1 MSTNQMAGGFDGVP
15 DLSADSDS
23 DSDKERASPDMAA
36 RLKTHA
42 ENKKKQKKACNDKR
56 RVLFKRAGRTFH
68 HVVHAAQSGAAAED
82 ACRRALECAL
92 TKLLCVL

>member
-1 MSTNQMAGGFDGVP
+1 MAGGFDGVP

-42 ENKKKQKKACNDKR
+42 EKEKKTEEGVQRQA
-56 RVLFKRAGRTFH
+56 AGTLQENLPPCST
-68 HVVHAAQSGAAAED
+68 VAQSGAAAED
-82 ACRRALECAL
+82 AYRRTLEYTL

>member
-15 DLSADSDS
+15 GLSADSDS

-42 ENKKKQKKACNDKR
+42 ENKKNQKKACNDKR
-56 RVLFKRAGRTFH
+56 RVLFKRTFH
-68 HVVHAAQSGAAAED
+68 HAVHVAQSGAAAED
-82 ACRRALECAL
+82 AYRRTLECAL

>member
-1 MSTNQMAGGFDGVP
+1 MAGGFDGVP

-42 ENKKKQKKACNDKR
+42 ENKKNR
-56 RVLFKRAGRTFH
+56 RRRATT
-68 HVVHAAQSGAAAED
+68 SGGCSSREPEEPSTMQYMPRKVEQLLKMPAAE
-82 ACRRALECAL
+82 
-92 TKLLCVL
+92 LLNVR

>member
-23 DSDKERASPDMAA
+23 DSDKERAAPDMAA

-42 ENKKKQKKACNDKR
+42 ENKSVPAGFC
-56 RVLFKRAGRTFH
+56 RVEVSL
-68 HVVHAAQSGAAAED
+68 
-82 ACRRALECAL
+82 
-92 TKLLCVL
+92 

>member
-1 MSTNQMAGGFDGVP
+1 MAGGFDGVP

-42 ENKKKQKKACNDKR
+42 ENKKKPEEGVQRQAAGTLQENLPPCSTC
-56 RVLFKRAGRTFH
+56 RAKW
-68 HVVHAAQSGAAAED
+68 SS
-82 ACRRALECAL
+82 C
-92 TKLLCVL
+92 

>member
-1 MSTNQMAGGFDGVP
+1 MAGGFDGVP

-36 RLKTHA
+36 RLKTHG
-42 ENKKKQKKACNDKR
+42 ENKKTQKKACNDKR
-56 RVLFKRAGRTFH
+56 RVLFKRTFH
-68 HVVHAAQSGAAAED
+68 HAVAQSGAAAED
-82 ACRRALECAL
+82 AYRRTLECAL

>member
-23 DSDKERASPDMAA
+23 DSDKERASPDIAA

-42 ENKKKQKKACNDKR
+42 ENKSVPAGFC
-56 RVLFKRAGRTFH
+56 RVE
-68 HVVHAAQSGAAAED
+68 V
-82 ACRRALECAL
+82 
-92 TKLLCVL
+92 LL

>member
-56 RVLFKRAGRTFH
+56 RVLFKIAEEPSTMQYMPRKLEQLLKIP
-68 HVVHAAQSGAAAED
+68 AAN
-82 ACRRALECAL
+82 
-92 TKLLCVL
+92 LLSVR